1 MLYLVIKIAS
11 IVGLLVLL
19 VLAFIHL
26 LPWLIGPL
34 IVVGVVKLGHFLFRR
49 NPNIIRQLPTRWP
62 WKE

>member
-26 LPWLIGPL
+26 LPWPL
-34 IVVGVVKLGHFLFRR
+34 ACLL
-49 NPNIIRQLPTRWP
+49 
-62 WKE
+62 